1 MGDGRTD
8 GAADVTIEDALPS
21 DLPAIAAI
29 LNQAVRD
36 TTAVWYD
43 APRTAA
49 QMETWFAERRAA
61 GFPVLVARDAAGA
74 PDLQPDSQDG
84 RHVLGYASYGPFRPH
99 DGYARSV
106 EHSIY
111 VAPEA
116 QGRGIGARL
125 LDALVSRG
133 RAQGLH
139 VMIGGL
145 EAGNAASLALHAR
158 AGFVETAR
166 MPHVGAKFGRWLTL
180 VFVQK
185 VLDGRAAP

>member
-1 MGDGRTD
+1 MGDGITIKD
-8 GAADVTIEDALPS
+8 AAPS

-29 LNQAVRD
+29 LNQAVRE

-49 QMETWFAERRAA
+49 QMDTWFAERRAA
-61 GFPVLVARDAAGA
+61 GFPVLVARRGERA
-74 PDLQPDSQDG
+74 PGLRDG
-84 RHVLGYASYGPFRPH
+84 GRILGYASYGPFRPH

-111 VAPEA
+111 VTPEA
-116 QGRGIGARL
+116 QGHGIGRQL
-125 LDALVSRG
+125 LDALIARA

-166 MPHVGAKFGRWLTL
+166 MPEVGAKFGRWLTL

>member
-1 MGDGRTD
+1 MGDGIS
-8 GAADVTIEDALPS
+8 IEDAVPS

-29 LNQAVRD
+29 LNQAVRE

-43 APRTAA
+43 APRTTA

-61 GFPVLVARDAAGA
+61 GFPVLVARDK
-74 PDLQPDSQDG
+74 G
-84 RHVLGYASYGPFRPH
+84 RVLGYASYGPFRPH

-111 VAPEA
+111 VAPEV
-116 QGRGIGARL
+116 QGRGIGVRL
-125 LDALVSRG
+125 LDALVA
-133 RAQGLH
+133 RARTQGLH

-166 MPHVGAKFGRWLTL
+166 MPEVGAKFGRWLTL

-185 VLDGRAAP
+185 VLDARNAP